1 MLFPAIFINVI
12 QLTTK
17 SLYFWDSLY
26 LDECLKEPNFSA
38 SIKAGPTGWISFD
51 LKHWIG
57 LRLCQSLTW
66 RSDSSLI
73 FAL

>member
-26 LDECLKEPNFSA
+26 SMSGLTLKMRGWAGLLEIFFRKSFLFPNLMGN
-38 SIKAGPTGWISFD
+38 K
-51 LKHWIG
+51 L
-57 LRLCQSLTW
+57 
-66 RSDSSLI
+66 
-73 FAL
+73 

>member
-26 LDECLKEPNFSA
+26 YKSA
-38 SIKAGPTGWISFD
+38 TDILNVQRVD
-51 LKHWIG
+51 IG
-57 LRLCQSLTW
+57 
-66 RSDSSLI
+66 
-73 FAL
+73 